1 MKSWLP
7 ALLFGAVLVYA
18 AIYLFNL
25 QFTGG
30 DVYPE
35 LSTLR
40 TDPRGARLLYDSLG
54 ALPGVTVERNYRALE
69 YLPDGVTVFLLAAP
83 ATEFGAA
90 SEPYLRVME
99 QSARRGNRAVATLS
113 LPSEAKLPKAEALE
127 DRWGIRLAME
137 DKTRRHS
144 LYFSATPGW
153 TTLSAIAGRAMVV
166 ERAFGK
172 GSIVLFAGSEDFTN
186 LATVD
191 ASHLDLVTLAIGSNT
206 HIIFDEQHL
215 GIAESGSVVALAR
228 HFHLMGVGLG
238 LALCAALLLW
248 RKGVDFPPPAHATA
262 STHLAG
268 RTAHAGLIT
277 LLRRHVAPQ
286 SLAKV
291 AWQEWLNVNRTA
303 VSPARLAK
311 AEAILSG
318 GAARPLETISQ
329 IQAVLQAKGE
339 L

>member
-7 ALLFGAVLVYA
+7 ALFFGAVLVYA

-35 LSTLR
+35 FSTLR
-40 TDPRGARLLYDSLG
+40 TDPRGARLLYDSLD
-54 ALPGVTVERNYRALE
+54 ALPGITVERNYRALE
-69 YLPDGVTVFLLAAP
+69 YLPDDVTVLLLAAP
-83 ATEFGAA
+83 AAEFAGA

-99 QSARRGNRAVATLS
+99 QSARRGNRVVATLY
-113 LPSEAKLPKAEALE
+113 LPSDAKLPKGEALE
-127 DRWGIRLAME
+127 DQWDIRLAME
-137 DKTRRHS
+137 DKARRHT
-144 LYFSATPGW
+144 LYFAATTGW
-153 TTLSAIAGRAMVV
+153 TTLSAIGNRAMVV

-172 GSIVLFAGSEDFTN
+172 GTIVLFAGSEDFTN
-186 LATVD
+186 VATVEGN
-191 ASHLDLVTLAIGSNT
+191 HFDLVSLAIGSHT

-228 HFHLMGVGLG
+228 HFHLMGVGVG

-248 RKGVDFPPPAHATA
+248 RKGVEFPPPAPAPA
-262 STHLAG
+262 STHLTG

-277 LLRRHVAPQ
+277 LLRRHVAPRD
-286 SLAKV
+286 LV
-291 AWQEWLNVNRTA
+291 ALCWQEWLNANRGA
-303 VSPARLAK
+303 VSPARLQK
-311 AEAILSG
+311 AEAIVTRS
-318 GAARPLETISQ
+318 ADHPVESVRE